1 MNLKVDGLLES
12 KSLEPKHGEEY
23 WDAFSDICLMWPRTP
38 TDIAKEDNDNQFG
51 MPKTTKQK

>member
-1 MNLKVDGLLES
+1 MSLKVDGLLES

-23 WDAFSDICLMWPRTP
+23 WDAFSDICLMWPHTP

-51 MPKTTKQK
+51 MPKITK